1 MDRGTGFTHRCG
13 GSARAEKGEKMER
26 LTEFPDGEDAQSPT
40 VFELNLTVID
50 LHVLRSAVHLINVV
64 ADFF

>member
-1 MDRGTGFTHRCG
+1 
-13 GSARAEKGEKMER
+13 MER

-64 ADFF
+64 ADFFLFHFLKGTFHNFLPTAK